1 MNEKKN
7 IQELVDNLSESHGLS
22 KRNADSFVKEFFE
35 LIEEALERDKYV
47 RIKGLGTFKLINV
60 DSRESINVNTGERFE
75 IQEHTKISFTPEPAL
90 KETINKP
97 FSHFET
103 VILNEGTVL
112 DDTLEEE
119 GNGMDEEMI
128 VEPIAEAEPEIPCE
142 TKLEVPA
149 IEEPAIEEPAAEMPA
164 EESPIV
170 EEPVAEEPVVE
181 EPVVENPVGVEPVMA
196 EPVVEESVVEESVP
210 EEPVVEEPI
219 ESEST
224 APASPKEETVS
235 QPEPETSSPLLTR
248 EPIVREPVFDEEALN
263 PTPQKKRWESEE
275 FQEGDSSGMKY
286 FIGIVSMV
294 VILCVAALAFI
305 YFPSLYD
312 LFLPKKTEPV
322 AEPPLPVLVQDTVRQ
337 EVKEEMPAEKAD
349 TLVDSLQVVV
359 TEPIVEEP
367 KREELPKQE
376 ATKQEVPAA
385 APIIPDS
392 SSYTIV
398 GTETTYTIKQGETLT
413 RVALRF
419 WGTKKL
425 WPYLV
430 KHNPKVITNPNHV
443 PYGTTI
449 RIPKLEKSK
458 K

>member
-1 MNEKKN
+1 
-7 IQELVDNLSESHGLS
+7 
-22 KRNADSFVKEFFE
+22 
-35 LIEEALERDKYV
+35 
-47 RIKGLGTFKLINV
+47 
-60 DSRESINVNTGERFE
+60 
-75 IQEHTKISFTPEPAL
+75 
-90 KETINKP
+90 
-97 FSHFET
+97 
-103 VILNEGTVL
+103 
-112 DDTLEEE
+112 
-119 GNGMDEEMI
+119 
-128 VEPIAEAEPEIPCE
+128 
-142 TKLEVPA
+142 
-149 IEEPAIEEPAAEMPA
+149 
-164 EESPIV
+164 
-170 EEPVAEEPVVE
+170 
-181 EPVVENPVGVEPVMA
+181 
-196 EPVVEESVVEESVP
+196 
-210 EEPVVEEPI
+210 
-219 ESEST
+219 
-224 APASPKEETVS
+224 
-235 QPEPETSSPLLTR
+235 
-248 EPIVREPVFDEEALN
+248 
-263 PTPQKKRWESEE
+263 
-275 FQEGDSSGMKY
+275 MKY

-322 AEPPLPVLVQDTVRQ
+322 TEPPLPVLVQDTVHQ

-376 ATKQEVPAA
+376 ATKQEVTAA